1 MSSTNVIAERSAV
14 EETVRSHIAPKVI
27 TYRKRKRLLD
37 LFGSLFLIVVFAPLM
52 LAIAA
57 LVKLTS
63 RGPVFYS
70 AKRVGR
76 MGREFDFYKF
86 RSMYVDANERLQE
99 VMPENEKDGPIFKL
113 KNDPRIT
120 RVGRVLRHTSMDEL
134 PQLFNVFRGDMSLVG
149 PRPPLPNEVEKYDEY
164 AMERLSV
171 RPGMTCYWQIMGRS
185 NLSFEEWMKL
195 DHKYLED
202 MSVVTDLK
210 ILLKTP
216 IAVLKGDGAY

>member
-1 MSSTNVIAERSAV
+1 MSSTNVITERSTV
-14 EETVRSHIAPKVI
+14 EETVRRQIAPKVI

-37 LFGSLFLIVVFAPLM
+37 IFGSLFLIVLFMPLM
-52 LAIAA
+52 LVIALA
-57 LVKLTS
+57 VKLTS
-63 RGPVFYS
+63 RGPVFYT

-76 MGREFDFYKF
+76 MGRIFDFYKF
-86 RSMYVDANERLQE
+86 RSMYVDADARLKE
-99 VMPENEKDGPIFKL
+99 VLPSNEKDGPIFKMQ
-113 KNDPRIT
+113 NDPRMT
-120 RVGRVLRHTSMDEL
+120 RVGRFLRRTSMDEL

-149 PRPPLPNEVEKYDEY
+149 PRPPLTHEVEKYDEY
-164 AMERLSV
+164 AMERLAV

-185 NLSFEEWMKL
+185 NLSFEEWMRL

-202 MSVVTDLK
+202 MSVVTDLM